1 MTQKK
6 DYPLKFLKIIAQII
20 KRRKESGI
28 YSRELIQKKLDVL
41 PKLSNKKNN
50 QSNSK
55 PLKVSNITIEKNK
68 LPKKQNKYLLIPLPK
83 KENSSKTTKKRKSLN
98 AFNTQKNIQ
107 KSTKKSLKKPLIK
120 TTKSKNNNKNN
131 KNKNSQN
138 IVTLEPYINAQP
150 KKVTL
155 SLDGVKQDS
164 NTNKSE
170 IPIKYPL
177 EKIVQNELESPI
189 KNSKTKVKSQSKAK
203 SQSKVKSKNQKKT
216 KTKKIKSLNLK
227 SHTKPNKKTL
237 KKKSKLSNKQE
248 LLSKIKTLE
257 DWISKVKGTVN
268 DKSLKNLEEKLSY
281 LKNKVSKIK

>member
-1 MTQKK
+1 MTPKK

-98 AFNTQKNIQ
+98 AFNNQKNIQ
-107 KSTKKSLKKPLIK
+107 KSTKKSSKKPLIK
-120 TTKSKNNNKNN
+120 TTKSKNNNKNI